1 LPIELTELAELVRGL
16 AERAGRAILAIEAAD
31 PDAVD
36 RQTKSDGSLLTRAD
50 LASHRVLVDGLREG
64 TPELPVLSEEGA
76 EVPEATRVSWTRYWL
91 LDPLDGTKEFV
102 AKNGEFTVN
111 VALIDAQDG
120 IGTPTLGVVHV
131 PRSGTTYVGI
141 RGRGAMRHE
150 AGTRASIA
158 PVTPAGT
165 VRVVASRSHGNA
177 ATDAFI
183 EGLSH
188 LHGSVEHSSSG
199 SSIKLCRVAE
209 GSAHFYPRVA
219 PTMAW
224 DTAAAHAVAEAAGA
238 VVWRFGTRAPLRY
251 DARALRN
258 PPFLVAHGPDAL
270 LPEGYERQVE
280 A

>member
-1 LPIELTELAELVRGL
+1 VADELTELAELARRL
-16 AERAGRAILAIEAAD
+16 AERAGRAILAIDAAD
-31 PDAVD
+31 PSAVD
-36 RQTKSDGSLLTRAD
+36 PQAKRDGSTVTRAD
-50 LASHRVLVDGLREG
+50 LSSHRVLVDGLREA
-64 TPELPVLSEEGA
+64 TPHLPVLSEEGA
-76 EVPEATRVSWTRYWL
+76 EVPEATRAAWTRYWL
-91 LDPLDGTKEFV
+91 LDPLDGTKEFI
-102 AKNGEFTVN
+102 AANGEFTVN
-111 VALIDAQDG
+111 VALVDARDG

-141 RGRGAMRHE
+141 RGHGAMRHE
-150 AGTRASIA
+150 AGTSASIA
-158 PVTPAGT
+158 PEVPGGT

-183 EGLSH
+183 DGLSH
-188 LHGSVEHSSSG
+188 LHGSVERTSSG
-199 SSIKLCRVAE
+199 SSVKLCRVAD

-224 DTAAAHAVAEAAGA
+224 DTAAAQAVAEAAGA
-238 VVWRFGTRAPLRY
+238 VVWRFGTREPLRY

-270 LPEGYERQVE
+270 LPEGYEGHVD